1 MKYTEIAGKKVS
13 AMSRGTVQLGLNYGI
28 ANTNGKPEEKQSF
41 EMLQAA
47 LSNGIT
53 SLDTARGYG
62 TSEEV
67 LGNFFKQYKGEMPFI
82 TTKIIGIEGLP
93 AAEIEKKAFEVAEK
107 SLETL
112 GLKKVNCIMLHRG
125 SNLFENGD
133 VVAKAMENL
142 IKKGYTDTVGVS
154 VYEASELEKMFE
166 YDVYTATQVPMSIFD
181 QRLIASGMTDKLY
194 ERNITMFVRSVF
206 LQGLF
211 FLDPDKITDPILV
224 EHAAPKIRL
233 LRECAEK
240 EGMSVAELA
249 ISYMRDVKGVTSLV
263 LGADTAE
270 QVKLNAS
277 YFETKSVSEN
287 TANIIKTAFSNV
299 DIPAIMTVLSRPK
312 N

>member
-13 AMSRGTVQLGLNYGI
+13 AMSLGTVQLGLNYGI

-41 EMLQAA
+41 EMLQSA

-53 SLDTARGYG
+53 SLDTARAYG

-125 SNLFENGD
+125 SNLFENGN

-263 LGADTAE
+263 LGADTPE
-270 QVKLNAS
+270 QVKMNAG
-277 YFETKSVSEN
+277 YFEAKSVSEN

>member
-13 AMSRGTVQLGLNYGI
+13 AMSLGTVQLGLNYGI

-41 EMLQAA
+41 EMLQSA

-53 SLDTARGYG
+53 SLDTARAYG

-93 AAEIEKKAFEVAEK
+93 VSEIEKKAFEVAET

-154 VYEASELEKMFE
+154 VYDAYELEKMFE

-194 ERNITMFVRSVF
+194 ERNITTFVRSVF

-211 FLDPDKITDPILV
+211 FLDPDKITDPILI
-224 EHAAPKIRL
+224 EHAVPKIRL

-249 ISYMRDVKGVTSLV
+249 ISYMRDVRGVTSLV
-263 LGADTAE
+263 LGADTPE
-270 QVKLNAS
+270 QVKMNAG

-287 TANIIKTAFSNV
+287 TANTIKTAFANV

-312 N
+312 K